1 MIPES
6 EVPTDAEVRD
16 AAFVSWFAAAC
27 SIEPTPSNMATLAST
42 MPNTRACRCAWN
54 GLRNRVPFWLE
65 TPDWIQVNGAQ
76 WLKDNPHG
84 GIPWLTYGVWH
95 G

>member
-1 MIPES
+1 MIPIS
-6 EVPTDAEVRD
+6 EVPTNTELD

-27 SIEPTPSNMATLAST
+27 SIEPTPSNMATLAAS

-65 TPDWIQVNGAQ
+65 PDWSDADAAEWIAAHPS
-76 WLKDNPHG
+76 WTP
-84 GIPWLTYGVWH
+84 PWLTRGPWR